1 MYNVLRKPSNE
12 SNWRKP
18 MSGHSKWSTIKR
30 KKGAE
35 DAKRAK
41 IFTRLGRDIMIA
53 AREGGGDENANP
65 KLKLAV
71 MKAKGANMPKENIER
86 AIKKGTGEIEG
97 AQYEE
102 LTFEAYGL
110 DGVAFIIEAMTDNKN
125 RTLAEVKSTLNKLGG
140 SLATSGSVSW
150 QFAQRGTIT
159 LGGSGLDFDEVFMA
173 AAEAGADDVVE
184 DEDGITVYTPREK
197 LGTVE
202 QALTEAGYTIEESEM
217 VWEPKNETS
226 LPVDRALSN
235 MKIMER
241 LEELDDVQSVASN
254 LEITEELS
262 AAFETA

>member
-1 MYNVLRKPSNE
+1 
-12 SNWRKP
+12 

-41 IFTRLGRDIMIA
+41 IFTRIGRDIMVA
-53 AREGGGDENANP
+53 ARESGGDENSNP

-71 MKAKGANMPKENIER
+71 QKAKSANMPKDNIER

-125 RTLAEVKSTLNKLGG
+125 RTLAEVKAVLNKLGG
-140 SLATSGSVSW
+140 SLATSGSVAW
-150 QFAQRGTIT
+150 QFDQKGQIT
-159 LGGSGLDFDEVFMA
+159 LKGEGLDFDTVFMV

-184 DEDGITVYTPREK
+184 EDGTITVYTPREK

-202 QALTEAGYTIEESEM
+202 QALTENSFEVDESQLI
-217 VWEPKNETS
+217 WEPKNETE

-235 MKIMER
+235 MKIMDR
-241 LEELDDVQSVASN
+241 IEELDDVQSVASN
-254 LEITEELS
+254 LSITEELS